1 MVMRQKLVNKTI
13 TKNENSYCNSCKVY
27 ILLMIVAIVISTGV
41 LLVISNFCNDIIDI
55 ETFDVNLLNTDKK
68 TYKDIDIFN
77 IRYATKKNLMIV

>member
-1 MVMRQKLVNKTI
+1 MM
-13 TKNENSYCNSCKVY
+13 
-27 ILLMIVAIVISTGV
+27 VAIAISTGV